1 MAATRSRPKDASI
14 LAHRSAGVQARY
26 IDAYRVAGTMNA
38 FGQSAKIA
46 GFIFAA
52 VIFIY
57 VTESMRS
64 LGTAFIAGAVI
75 GGIFFVIG
83 IIVSAQ
89 GQMLKA
95 VVDTA
100 VNSSPF
106 LDDNQRAATMSL
118 SGPVHAYGAADDV
131 AAAREL
137 EAAESE
143 VKVSGDEIAAPF
155 CYHCGAELA
164 ADARL
169 CTACG
174 KQL

>member
-14 LAHRSAGVQARY
+14 RAHRSAGVQTRY

-38 FGQSAKIA
+38 FGQSIKIV
-46 GFIFAA
+46 GVIFAA
-52 VIFIY
+52 LIFY
-57 VTESMRS
+57 VTESMQS
-64 LGTAFIAGAVI
+64 LATAVIAGAVI

-83 IIVSAQ
+83 IMVSAQ

-143 VKVSGDEIAAPF
+143 VKVSGEESAAPF

-164 ADARL
+164 ADVRT
-169 CTACG
+169 CPACG

>member
-14 LAHRSAGVQARY
+14 LAHRSVGVQTRY
-26 IDAYRVAGTMNA
+26 IDAYRVAGTVNA
-38 FGQSAKIA
+38 FGQAIKIA
-46 GFIFAA
+46 GLIFGA
-52 VIFIY
+52 VIFVNIA
-57 VTESMRS
+57 ESMRS
-64 LGTAFIAGAVI
+64 PGTALIAGAVI

-131 AAAREL
+131 TAARDL

-164 ADARL
+164 ADARV